1 MINRVIN
8 SRYEILEQL
17 GNGAFFQVYK
27 ARDKSTNQMVAL
39 KSLRPEYI
47 SDADFYAGL
56 LRSTVSVSRLA
67 HSNIARQIEIITE
80 TDAVYLISE
89 FIRGI
94 NLKERIRRIAPFTL
108 AVTVDFA
115 VAIAE
120 ALHHAHQS
128 GVIHGDLRPQN
139 VIISPEGVLK
149 VTDFGMVQAFMAS
162 PKAASH
168 NLSQFSYY
176 QAPETISG
184 APVTPAA
191 DIYGLGVILF
201 EMLTGSLPYTGET
214 PLIIA
219 TRHQKD
225 PIPSPK
231 AVNASVPRSMDGI
244 VMKALQKHPEDRY
257 RSMNDMLNDLK
268 MVRDAL
274 RFGKSLSWSPDNGL
288 KSSSDAEPEKGRSPE
303 PASSSETARLKTST
317 TVQSAKLTDSTV
329 VVEEIPKA
337 KAKEKTRKNGD
348 SVMAYGVYD
357 DRVSPYLKIAIGTV
371 LFILLC
377 TLIIGIPL
385 YLTTFSK
392 PVQKK
397 LPNLVGMV
405 YDQAKSE
412 ADAVGV
418 KLIRHDDFNNLYDPN
433 VIYKTDYQINSP
445 IYPGK
450 TINVWVSKGS
460 KIVTIPNVVN
470 MTGDDANQQLQQSG
484 LSIGN
489 VTQADSDQIIS
500 GNVISQIPQP
510 GKRVQ
515 RFTPVNLVI
524 SDGPSSNSS
533 SSSSNDNSGSSSDNS
548 NTPNYGSDNSG
559 SSGSQDTTNQDNS
572 NPDNSNS
579 LGQNSVN
586 SSSNGSGSNTSS
598 GSIPSTFTPKQY
610 IIRIKVKD
618 SGPVRVVYDDV
629 NGSHTPID
637 GYYHKGDVIRKT
649 VMVTG
654 PSFTIRTYFNHA
666 TTPSNEQTI
675 NLNGGQ

>member
-1 MINRVIN
+1 LINRVIN

-27 ARDKSTNQMVAL
+27 ARDKSTNQMVAV

-56 LRSTVSVSRLA
+56 LRASASVSRLS

-80 TDAVYLISE
+80 PSSVYVITE
-89 FIRGI
+89 YIRGI

-120 ALHHAHQS
+120 ALHQAHQS

-149 VTDFGMVQAFMAS
+149 VTDFGMVQALMAS

-168 NLSQFSYY
+168 NLSQFAYY

-219 TRHQKD
+219 TKHQKD

-231 AVNASVPRSMDGI
+231 AMNASVPRSMDGI

-274 RFGKSLSWSPDNGL
+274 RFGKSLSWSPVSGL
-288 KSSSDAEPEKGRSPE
+288 QPITVAEPEKERAQEPTSASVASGAKIPSP
-303 PASSSETARLKTST
+303 AK
-317 TVQSAKLTDSTV
+317 SAKSSVDSAT
-329 VVEEIPKA
+329 VEELPKA
-337 KAKEKTRKNGD
+337 QGKVIKNGD
-348 SVMAYGVYD
+348 SVMAYGTYD

-371 LFILLC
+371 LFILLS

-385 YLTTFSK
+385 YLATFSK
-392 PVQKK
+392 PMQKK

-412 ADAVGV
+412 ADDLGV
-418 KLIRHDDFNNLYDPN
+418 KLIRHDDFNDQYDPN
-433 VIYKTDYQINSP
+433 VIFKTDYDPNSP
-445 IYPGK
+445 VYPGK
-450 TINVWVSKGS
+450 TVNVWVSEGS
-460 KIVTIPNVVN
+460 RNVIIPSVIN

-489 VTQADSDQIIS
+489 VTQADSDQIIA
-500 GNVISQIPQP
+500 GNVISQTPPP
-510 GKRVQ
+510 GKKVPRS
-515 RFTPVNLVI
+515 TPVNLVI
-524 SDGPSSNSS
+524 SDGPSANAST
-533 SSSSNDNSGSSSDNS
+533 SG
-548 NTPNYGSDNSG
+548 DNSG
-559 SSGSQDTTNQDNS
+559 SSGDNYDSSNNGSNSSESSASSDNANANNGNSDNS
-572 NPDNSNS
+572 NAFEQNSNS
-579 LGQNSVN
+579 SA
-586 SSSNGSGSNTSS
+586 SSDSGSNSNTSS
-598 GSIPSTFTPKQY
+598 SSTPSDFTPKRY
-610 IIRIKVKD
+610 RIRIKVRD
-618 SGPVRVVYDDV
+618 SGPVRVEYTDV
-629 NGSHTPID
+629 NGTHTPIN
-637 GYYHKGDVIRKT
+637 GYYNKGDTIVRSVK
-649 VMVTG
+649 VTG
-654 PSFTIRTYFNHA
+654 PSFTIRTYFNNA

-675 NLNGGQ
+675 NLSDGH